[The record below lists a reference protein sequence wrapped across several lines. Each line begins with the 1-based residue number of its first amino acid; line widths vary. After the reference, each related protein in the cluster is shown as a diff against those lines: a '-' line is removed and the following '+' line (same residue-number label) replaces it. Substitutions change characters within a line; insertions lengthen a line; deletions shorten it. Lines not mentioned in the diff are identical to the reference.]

1 MSDEIATNTGGEPA
15 LERSVV
21 AVATGAAT
29 RGAHGSVGVSSD
41 AVPRIEGYQIL
52 GPLGRG
58 GMGTVWRAM
67 QLSTR
72 REVAVKLLNLSQ
84 FGSDRARQRFQ
95 REVELAAR
103 LRHPN
108 IAAVYDSGLHQGIC
122 YYAMELVDGVP
133 MDEYISKCKS
143 SRAEILRL
151 VRSACEAM
159 AYAHRCGVIHRDLKP
174 SNILVDRDKRVRVV
188 DFGLAKAVVANLAE
202 VMGGTSVDYSGM
214 GFRAETRGT
223 AGDAPHAVVGHE
235 HTIDAEVAGTPA
247 YMSPEQA
254 AGNGRALDTR
264 SDVYSLGVILYR
276 LLTGR
281 SPHELAGTHADV
293 MHRVAAEA
301 PLDPQAANPALDR
314 ELADLLLKAL
324 APLPEDRYAS
334 ADAFGEDIGNYLS
347 GEPLRARRPTVLYV
361 LGKRLG
367 RHRVAAMAAAALLVL
382 LCGMAIASYRSIRQ
396 ARDDALTAG
405 AIAER
410 KGADERIAAREAK
423 SQLVGALISQGDVRA
438 AAGGWLDARGLYE
451 QAKTIQSALGLP
463 CDEINL
469 ALAQADLYA
478 PPPLATLGV
487 GPQRF
492 TAASIAIDNRTAA
505 TADGA
510 GQVRIWDMLTGRCL
524 RQWNAHAGEVHSLR
538 FGLGNGSR
546 QWLISAGNDKF
557 VKLWDWERG
566 ELAHAIAIDDQAGQI
581 AMSGDGKWLASGSMR
596 GLPRLWRLS
605 KSADGV
611 DVTSIKIEGWA
622 ATPVEAVS
630 FSPDSTHLAYG
641 DWMGNLRVV
650 DMSTLATV
658 DMGTGNQPIRAVAFS
673 PDGKT
678 LTASFAGGSL
688 VAWADGGKGNT
699 LQRFS
704 GLPGAAESI
713 WVSSTGSTLAAFG
726 FDGSVRLLYGSQTEG
741 RAIALAAH
749 TFSGAAPAISPDGR
763 LILGND
769 ADGRL
774 ILHDL
779 SITQQLPLDD
789 LTRMGDSSNGWVS
802 AIPRAITCRGHT
814 SAVLSLAI
822 SPDEQHLASGGVDHT
837 LRVWD
842 AATGKEQCR
851 IEAPGEVKALAY
863 SPDGQR
869 LLYGSESGIATVVD
883 AVNAVPVDRS
893 LKVDEPVTSVSFSP
907 DGRTALVGTD
917 HWVRLWDIEKNIVV
931 HSWHPDV
938 TLARGVVFSEDGRT
952 GISSSVHGQAMAADL
967 LSGFPLL
974 WSDTNTSD
982 RRELSSNPASWGDL
996 HRMLAGSG
1004 SAVVE
1009 WSSDDGREL
1018 LRYEGH
1024 SASVR
1029 AVSVTKDGK
1038 WLVSAGD
1045 DKTVRF
1051 WDRAGV
1057 KGREIRALHLHGMPV
1072 VCVAI
1077 AADSKMLA
1085 SGDRSGMIRI
1095 LDLRRRSQLGLKQV
1109 HF

>member
-1 MSDEIATNTGGEPA
+1 MT
-15 LERSVV
+15 
-21 AVATGAAT
+21 AVAPGAAIS
-29 RGAHGSVGVSSD
+29 GAHGATGVSPA

-133 MDEYISKCKS
+133 LDEYAAKHQST
-143 SRAEILRL
+143 RAEILRL

-159 AYAHRCGVIHRDLKP
+159 AYAHRRGVIHRDLKP
-174 SNILVDRDKRVRVV
+174 SNILVDREGRVRVV

-202 VMGGTSVDYSGM
+202 VMGGTSVTY
-214 GFRAETRGT
+214 RETNNPVAI
-223 AGDAPHAVVGHE
+223 AGIGKTFSRIIEKHAA
-235 HTIDAEVAGTPA
+235 TIDAEVVGTPA
-247 YMSPEQA
+247 FMSPEQA
-254 AGNGRALDTR
+254 AGGLSPLDTR

-276 LLTGR
+276 LLTNR
-281 SPHELAGTHADV
+281 SPHDLSGSLTDV
-293 MHRVAAEA
+293 MRRVASDE
-301 PLDPQAANPALDR
+301 PLDPCVANRALDR
-314 ELADLLLKAL
+314 ELRDLLLKAL
-324 APLPEDRYAS
+324 ARRPEDRYAS
-334 ADAFGEDIGNYLS
+334 ADALGRDIDNYTS
-347 GEPLRARRPTVLYV
+347 GEPLTARRPTVSYV
-361 LGKRLG
+361 LGKRL
-367 RHRVAAMAAAALLVL
+367 RRNRVAVMAALGLIIF
-382 LCGMAIASYRSIRQ
+382 LCGMAIASYRSIKR
-396 ARDDALTAG
+396 ARDDAVVARKL
-405 AIAER
+405 AER

-423 SQLVGALISQGDVRA
+423 TQLIGALISQGDVRA

-492 TAASIAIDNRTAA
+492 TAASIAMDNRTSA
-505 TADGA
+505 TADGT

-566 ELAHAIAIDDQAGQI
+566 ELAHSIPIDDQAGQI
-581 AMSGDGKWLASGSMR
+581 AMSGDGEWLASGSMKR
-596 GLPRLWRLS
+596 LPRLWRLS
-605 KSADGV
+605 KRADGI
-611 DVTSIKIEGWA
+611 DVISIKIAGWA

-630 FSPDSTHLAYG
+630 FSPDSTRLAYG

-658 DMGTGNQPIRAVAFS
+658 DLGTGNQPIRAVAFS

-726 FDGSVRLLYGSQTEG
+726 FDGSVRLLYGSQAEG
-741 RAIALAAH
+741 RAVALAAH
-749 TFSGAAPAISPDGR
+749 TFSGAAPVISPDGR

-774 ILHDL
+774 IVHDL

-789 LTRMGDSSNGWVS
+789 LTRMGDSASGWVS

-842 AATGKEQCR
+842 AATGKEQRR
-851 IEAPGEVKALAY
+851 IEAPGEVKTLAY

-917 HWVRLWDIEKNIVV
+917 HWVRLWDIEQNIVV

-938 TLARGVVFSEDGRT
+938 TLARGMVFSEDGRT
-952 GISSSVHGQAMAADL
+952 GISSSVHGQAMPADL
-967 LSGFPLL
+967 LNGFPLL

-1004 SAVVE
+1004 STVVE
-1009 WSSDDGREL
+1009 WSSDDGKEL

-1038 WLVSAGD
+1038 WLMSAGD
-1045 DKTVRF
+1045 DKTVRL
-1051 WDRAGV
+1051 WDRAGG
-1057 KGREIRALHLHGMPV
+1057 KGREIRVFHLHGMPV

-1077 AADSKMLA
+1077 AADGKMLA
-1085 SGDRSGMIRI
+1085 SADRSGMIRI
-1095 LDLRRRSQLGLKQV
+1095 LDLTRPSQLGLKQA
-1109 HF
+1109 HFSRYLAGDI